1 MNAREQAIAEAVEA
15 RGAKVLARLLGVLLL
30 GLVIWAAV
38 GKLDIVSSAGGEV
51 VPRGKV
57 KAVQHLEGGIVR
69 EILVTEGASVEEGQ
83 PVVVLE
89 STTSDSGVDELQV
102 RMQSLRVDIARLEA
116 EVQGF
121 DTPRFGEELASLC
134 PDRVAQAQELFTVRM
149 SRLASEAA
157 SLDDRVRQRSQ
168 DVAESQARLRNLRKN
183 LELVNE
189 QVSLSEELLKDNL
202 TTRYEHLSY
211 LKEQTRLVSAVEEE
225 EAAVS
230 RAESALSQARE
241 DARRL
246 RHTFQE
252 DARGKLR
259 DATRELDELNQRM
272 RRMADSLER
281 TVLRSPVHGT
291 VKALYVTSIGGVV
304 TPGMSVADIV
314 PAGGELLVEAKL
326 PVSDIGFVREG
337 QNAVVKL
344 ASMDARRY
352 GTLRGRVSTVSPD
365 SFVTPDGL
373 AFYNVHIETAQSFF
387 EGSGGRYTLY
397 PGMRVV
403 AYIHTGRRTVLQYLL
418 DPFWDSLGSALQ
430 ER

>member
-1 MNAREQAIAEAVEA
+1 MDVREQAIEKAVEA
-15 RGAKVLARLLGVLLL
+15 RGAKVLARLLGLLL
-30 GLVIWAAV
+30 LALVLWAAV

-51 VPRGKV
+51 VPRGKI

-69 EILVTEGASVEEGQ
+69 EILVAEGAAVEEGQ

-89 STTSDSGVDELQV
+89 STASGSGVDELQV

-116 EVQGF
+116 EVQGLQAPSF
-121 DTPRFGEELASLC
+121 DEDLVSLC

-149 SRLASEAA
+149 TRLASEAS
-157 SLDDRVRQRSQ
+157 SLDDRVRQRTQ

-189 QVSLSEELLKDNL
+189 QVALSEELLKDNL
-202 TTRYEHLSY
+202 STRYEHLSY
-211 LKEQTRLVSAVEEE
+211 LKEQTRLVSAIEEE
-225 EAAVS
+225 EAALL
-230 RAESALSQARE
+230 RAESALNQARE

-246 RHTFQE
+246 RHAFQE

-259 DATRELDELNQRM
+259 DATRELDELSQRM

-281 TVLRSPVHGT
+281 TVLRSPVRGT
-291 VKALYVTSIGGVV
+291 VKALHVTTIGGVV

-314 PAGGELLVEAKL
+314 PAGGELLVEARL

-337 QNAVVKL
+337 QSAVVKL

-352 GTLRGRVSTVSPD
+352 GSLRGRVATVSPD
-365 SFVTPDGL
+365 SFVTPDGG
-373 AFYNVHIETAQSFF
+373 AFYNVHIETTQGYF
-387 EGSGGRYTLY
+387 EGGGGRYVLY

-403 AYIHTGRRTVLQYLL
+403 AYIHTGRRTVLQYLF
-418 DPFWDSLGSALQ
+418 DPFLDSLGSALQ

>member
-1 MNAREQAIAEAVEA
+1 MDAREQAIGKAVEA
-15 RGAKVLARLLGVLLL
+15 RGATILARLLGLLL
-30 GLVIWAAV
+30 LALVIWAAV

-69 EILVTEGASVEEGQ
+69 EILVAEGAEVEEGQ
-83 PVVVLE
+83 PIVVLE
-89 STTSDSGVDELQV
+89 STASGSGVDELQV

-116 EVQGF
+116 EVQGLQA
-121 DTPRFGEELASLC
+121 PSFGEDLVSLC
-134 PDRVAQAQELFTVRM
+134 PDRVAQARELFAVRM
-149 SRLASEAA
+149 TRLASEAS
-157 SLDDRVRQRSQ
+157 SLDDRGRQRAQ

-189 QVSLSEELLKDNL
+189 QVALSEELLKDNL
-202 TTRYEHLSY
+202 STRYEHLSY
-211 LKEQTRLVSAVEEE
+211 LKEQTKLVSAIEEE
-225 EAAVS
+225 EAALP

-246 RHTFQE
+246 RHSFHE

-259 DATRELDELNQRM
+259 DATRELDELSQRM

-281 TVLRSPVHGT
+281 TVLRSSVRGT
-291 VKALYVTSIGGVV
+291 VKALHVTTIGGVV

-365 SFVTPDGL
+365 SFVTSDGG
-373 AFYNVHIETAQSFF
+373 AFYSVHIETTQGYF
-387 EGSGGRYTLY
+387 EGSGDRYALY

-403 AYIHTGRRTVLQYLL
+403 AYIHTGRRTVLQYLF
-418 DPFWDSLGSALQ
+418 DPFLDSLGSALQ